1 MFKSF
6 SIAIFNWTTLYLK
19 HVLKVPFCKTH
30 FKNEITN
37 FSRTQG
43 STVSRP
49 EDDETHA
56 STLSKSDV
64 VLSFQLEVIDDEGVE
79 KIELVL
85 DDPNQPTFLSRSLC

>member
-1 MFKSF
+1 MFKS
-6 SIAIFNWTTLYLK
+6 SLAIFNWIGTPCRACAKST
-19 HVLKVPFCKTH
+19 FFKTH
-30 FKNEITN
+30 FENEITN

-79 KIELVL
+79 KIKLVL
-85 DDPNQPTFLSRSLC
+85 NDPNQSTFLSRSLC

>member
-1 MFKSF
+1 M
-6 SIAIFNWTTLYLK
+6 
-19 HVLKVPFCKTH
+19 LKVAISRPH
-30 FKNEITN
+30 FENEITN

-79 KIELVL
+79 KIKLVL
-85 DDPNQPTFLSRSLC
+85 DDPYQPLFFPGRCARSPKSQICG

>member
-1 MFKSF
+1 MERLVSKACAKSAF
-6 SIAIFNWTTLYLK
+6 F
-19 HVLKVPFCKTH
+19 KTH
-30 FKNEITN
+30 FENEITN

-85 DDPNQPTFLSRSLC
+85 DDPKQSTFLSRSLC

>member
-1 MFKSF
+1 M
-6 SIAIFNWTTLYLK
+6 
-19 HVLKVPFCKTH
+19 
-30 FKNEITN
+30 N

-85 DDPNQPTFLSRSLC
+85 DDPKQPTFLSRSLC